1 MGNRSYKK
9 RIASLE
15 IRIAE
20 HFQKINAELA
30 SVNPN
35 VGLIKHWEAEI
46 NPLLSVQNAPENG
59 LDKRILYGKR
69 QRCYK
74 IADGFI

>member
-1 MGNRSYKK
+1 MGNRSFKK

-46 NPLLSVQNAPENG
+46 NAFTVSAERAR
-59 LDKRILYGKR
+59 KRLG
-69 QRCYK
+69 
-74 IADGFI
+74 